1 MLNNLG
7 IPKLLGLNK
16 KAERLSLI
24 FRLKNAVIQV
34 YALELLTVL
43 VLVIISG
50 NYLYSMDNKTK
61 NSILESI
68 NRNIVQVLNSHPE
81 SCIGQYCIVDT
92 RDLMDADKLK
102 CMYIY
107 KGE

>member
-7 IPKLLGLNK
+7 ISKLLGLNK

-50 NYLYSMDNKTK
+50 NYLYSMDNK
-61 NSILESI
+61 
-68 NRNIVQVLNSHPE
+68 
-81 SCIGQYCIVDT
+81 
-92 RDLMDADKLK
+92 KLFHSGK
-102 CMYIY
+102 H
-107 KGE
+107 